1 MFPSV
6 IGFPDAAVSAKA
18 LTPTTTA
25 FLIHD
30 LNPMTNLTPAHL
42 ALSKK
47 LKDPKRLAKLLE
59 ALRENKPPWVVGVAE
74 DEQLVRE
81 TLHYM
86 GITI

>member
-1 MFPSV
+1 LKPE
-6 IGFPDAAVSAKA
+6 
-18 LTPTTTA
+18 
-25 FLIHD
+25 
-30 LNPMTNLTPAHL
+30 HL

-59 ALRENKPPWVVGVAE
+59 ALRAGRPPWVMGIAE
-74 DEQLVRE
+74 PESLVRE

>member
-1 MFPSV
+1 LKPE
-6 IGFPDAAVSAKA
+6 
-18 LTPTTTA
+18 
-25 FLIHD
+25 
-30 LNPMTNLTPAHL
+30 HL

-59 ALRENKPPWVVGVAE
+59 ALRAGRPPWTAGE
-74 DEQLVRE
+74 MSDETLVRE

>member
-1 MFPSV
+1 LKPE
-6 IGFPDAAVSAKA
+6 
-18 LTPTTTA
+18 
-25 FLIHD
+25 
-30 LNPMTNLTPAHL
+30 HL

-59 ALRENKPPWVVGVAE
+59 ALRENKPPWVAGE
-74 DEQLVRE
+74 MSDETLVRE